1 MIEYII
7 KSTVLLL
14 TLITFYK
21 LFLENEKMHLFNRIY
36 LNGSILFSLTV
47 PLGHFSFKTKIAS
60 KLISLQLNEIIIQK
74 TDKNLNV
81 IYENEIMSYII
92 ISIYMIIM
100 TLLLFRFFINIKY
113 YYKKI
118 KNNEHKIF
126 NGSKLILLNE
136 PIIPHS
142 FLNYIFLNKQ
152 DYINN
157 KIPSELLVHE
167 DAHLKQK
174 HTLDILFIEIV
185 NVLFWFNP
193 ILILYK
199 RAIKLNHEFLA
210 DEVVNKQF
218 NSVSYYQEILLQIAS
233 NQSKIALA
241 SPINC
246 LITKKRLIMM
256 TKNESKAKI
265 ILKTASVGFIYS
277 VLFFALNTKIVAQEQ
292 SNEENLVKVNKS
304 LIISK
309 NTEPL
314 FPGGMEAFYTFVGKN
329 FKISKEANKMKLKGK
344 IYLTFMI
351 EKDGSLSEFKIL
363 RDIGYGTGK
372 EAIRVL
378 KLSPKWTPGTVDNKP
393 AKVQYSLPITIQTD

>member
-241 SPINC
+241 SPINY

>member
-21 LFLENEKMHLFNRIY
+21 IFLENEKMHLFNRIY

-100 TLLLFRFFINIKY
+100 TLLLLRFFINIKY

-142 FLNYIFLNKQ
+142 FLNYIFLNEQ

-241 SPINC
+241 SPINY

-277 VLFFALNTKIVAQEQ
+277 VLFFAFNTKTVAQEQ
-292 SNEENLVKVNKS
+292 SNEENFGKVNKS

-351 EKDGSLSEFKIL
+351 EKDGSLSEFKIFH
-363 RDIGYGTGK
+363 DIGYGTGK
-372 EAIRVL
+372 EAVRVL
-378 KLSPKWTPGTVDNKP
+378 KLSPKWIPGTVNNKP
-393 AKVQYSLPITIQTD
+393 AKVQYNLPITIQTD

>member
-7 KSTVLLL
+7 KSTVFLL

-241 SPINC
+241 SPINY

-277 VLFFALNTKIVAQEQ
+277 ILFFALNTKIVAQEQ

-372 EAIRVL
+372 EAVRVL
-378 KLSPKWTPGTVDNKP
+378 KLSPKWIPGTVNNKP
-393 AKVQYSLPITIQTD
+393 AKVQYNLPITIQTD